1 MSTFR
6 SFLKQIIHFFCT
18 PKNRSFRFVFKM
30 EKIVQQK
37 NKSFALKYCI
47 IETKSFLYFR
57 FCFYSF
63 LQKAWAN
70 CNLSFRYL
78 FSSKSKLY
86 LFCFSLGS
94 EKKLFVRLGF
104 MNKILFSSKNVNI
117 LLSIKKTFI
126 FLKFLWRFKRRGS
139 IRDFG
144 DTPPPSQMQNIHN
157 YIFIQGS

>member
-1 MSTFR
+1 MHVKLVQSGLGMSRFR
-6 SFLKQIIHFFCT
+6 SFLGQTIRFFCT
-18 PKNRSFRFVFKM
+18 PKKPFVSF
-30 EKIVQQK
+30 
-37 NKSFALKYCI
+37 LKGKKWSSKKKDFSLLNI
-47 IETKSFLYFR
+47 IETNGFLYFR

-126 FLKFLWRFKRRGS
+126 FLKFLWRFDIESVRYR
-139 IRDFG
+139 
-144 DTPPPSQMQNIHN
+144 
-157 YIFIQGS
+157 